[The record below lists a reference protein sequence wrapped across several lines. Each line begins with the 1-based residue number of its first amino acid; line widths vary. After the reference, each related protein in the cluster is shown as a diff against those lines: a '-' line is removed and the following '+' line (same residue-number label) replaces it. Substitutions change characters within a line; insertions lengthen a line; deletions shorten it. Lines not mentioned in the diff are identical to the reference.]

1 MRRFVVLFVVL
12 AAIVLAA
19 CDSPYTDIPGAG
31 PLRYRDE
38 VFTTTNTTKDVVY
51 GTAVDQ
57 TGATVTLLLDVYQPA
72 GDTVTARPTIV
83 WVHGGAFRSGSNTDS
98 IVVNEAKTFARM
110 GYVTVSINYRLVSG
124 GCANQYG
131 LPACI
136 QAMIDAQ
143 HDAQAAVR
151 FVRANAGLYGVD
163 ATRIGIKGYSAG
175 AITAL
180 HVGFNSDEPGT
191 GGNPEF
197 SSAVRAAVSVAGAK
211 RLGTANT
218 GDAPTL
224 LLHGTL
230 DTIIPYQWA
239 VDTQAEAKAA
249 GLSSYLTTFVGA
261 GHSPTVDHAVEIYNQ
276 TRNFFYWEMELYAAA
291 Q

>member
-1 MRRFVVLFVVL
+1 MRRLVVLLVVL
-12 AAIVLAA
+12 AAIGLAA
-19 CDSPYTDIPGAG
+19 CDTPSTDIPGAG
-31 PLRYRDE
+31 PVRYRDE
-38 VFTTTNTTKDVVY
+38 IFTTTTTTKDVVY
-51 GTAVDQ
+51 DSAVDQ
-57 TGATVTLLLDVYQPA
+57 TGATVNLTLDVYQPA

-83 WVHGGAFRSGSNTDS
+83 WVHGGAFRSGSKTDS

-110 GYVTVSINYRLVSG
+110 GYVSVSINYRLVAG
-124 GCANQYG
+124 GCTNAYG

-136 QAMIDAQ
+136 QAMTDAQ

-151 FVRANAGLYGVD
+151 FVRANANVYGVD
-163 ATRIGIKGYSAG
+163 ATRIGIKGFSAG

-180 HVGFNSDEPGT
+180 HVGFNSDDPGT
-191 GGNPEF
+191 GGNSDY

-211 RLGTANT
+211 RLGTANA

-224 LLHGTL
+224 LVHGML
-230 DTIIPYQWA
+230 DTVIPYQWA

-249 GLSSYLTTFVGA
+249 GLSSYLTSYADA
-261 GHSPTVDHAVEIYNQ
+261 GHSPTTNHAAEIYNQ
-276 TRNFFYWEMELYAAA
+276 TRNFFYWEMELYAAP